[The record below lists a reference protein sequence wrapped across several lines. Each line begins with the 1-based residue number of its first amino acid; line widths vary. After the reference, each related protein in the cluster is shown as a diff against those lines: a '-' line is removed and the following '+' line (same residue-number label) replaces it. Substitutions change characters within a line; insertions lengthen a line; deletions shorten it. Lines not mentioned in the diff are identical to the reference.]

1 MNAPVPDGFRQVQRG
16 GAFVA
21 SLGALYL
28 KDAGPG
34 TTVGIRVEPRHL
46 NSRGV
51 AHGGFLATLADTA
64 MGIAVAT
71 TTVPPAPAITVNLT
85 ADFTEAA
92 REGDWLEAR
101 VELQKLGRRLVFASC
116 QLWAGERRI
125 LRASGI
131 FARGKPE

>member
-1 MNAPVPDGFRQVQRG
+1 VSARIPDGFTQVQRG
-16 GAFVA
+16 GAFVG

-28 KDAGPG
+28 KEGAPG
-34 TTVGIRVEPRHL
+34 TTVGIRVEARHL

-64 MGIAVAT
+64 MGIAVAKT
-71 TTVPPAPAITVNLT
+71 SEPPAPAITVNLS

-116 QLWAGERRI
+116 HLWAGERRI

-131 FARGKPE
+131 FARGKAD